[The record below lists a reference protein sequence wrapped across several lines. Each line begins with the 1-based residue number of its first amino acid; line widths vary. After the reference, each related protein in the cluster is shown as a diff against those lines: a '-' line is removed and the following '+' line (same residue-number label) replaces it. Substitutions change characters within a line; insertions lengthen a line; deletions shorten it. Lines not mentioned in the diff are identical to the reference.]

1 MPSNEQWSTSFL
13 SVAVHCLRID
23 SIIFLWK
30 KIQFI
35 PIIRM
40 TIEAFAYLCFFLY
53 RWQGFSSY
61 EDFLTASAIILWRR
75 WVSHTTKR
83 PRGAKNWKIVWKT
96 PKKVTN
102 VKKNPHSKKSFMK
115 IAYIELQIF
124 TLPPQKVVCDC
135 LFFVQWYSRRH
146 YIRNYWCYQKRAY
159 HRLNH
164 FLFPLNE
171 HVALFFSLVRD
182 ARHQPPFIRKS
193 VGPIDLASSIAN
205 NREFIEWRIIC
216 FPGLCPNY
224 IENVVRKNLPFLF
237 PSSRLVCSQCHCHN
251 QLVNVFQPQ

>member
-30 KIQFI
+30 KSN
-35 PIIRM
+35 
-40 TIEAFAYLCFFLY
+40 LY
-53 RWQGFSSY
+53 RSFGWQLKHLHIYAFSFI
-61 EDFLTASAIILWRR
+61 DGKAFHRTKTFLTASAIILWRR

-83 PRGAKNWKIVWKT
+83 PRRAKNWEIVWKT

-102 VKKNPHSKKSFMK
+102 VKKFPRSKKSFMK
-115 IAYIELQIF
+115 IAYIEFQIF

-171 HVALFFSLVRD
+171 HVALFFLSRSWCK
-182 ARHQPPFIRKS
+182 ASAS
-193 VGPIDLASSIAN
+193 VHTQISWSH
-205 NREFIEWRIIC
+205 RSRIV
-216 FPGLCPNY
+216 N
-224 IENVVRKNLPFLF
+224 
-237 PSSRLVCSQCHCHN
+237 SQ
-251 QLVNVFQPQ
+251 